1 MCFFDSSVMWMIFFV
16 DDRHHIPSLE
26 AQIIY
31 IYIYTNLTHFNQIF
45 CWLECIPLITFWKG
59 MK

>member
-31 IYIYTNLTHFNQIF
+31 IHIF
-45 CWLECIPLITFWKG
+45 
-59 MK
+59 